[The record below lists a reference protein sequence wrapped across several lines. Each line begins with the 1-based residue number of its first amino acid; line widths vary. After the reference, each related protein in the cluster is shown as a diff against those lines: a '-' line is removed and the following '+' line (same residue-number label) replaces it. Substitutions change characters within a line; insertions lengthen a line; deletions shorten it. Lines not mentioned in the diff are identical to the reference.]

1 MRPNEASVPP
11 SEQSKVCE
19 FGGRSRDPR
28 SNIER
33 PTLIIVEAP
42 KRKPTHP
49 IAPISRAR
57 PFSFFTKKPIHASFL
72 STPAPVIVAPLEAPV
87 ALDAEKQVAKG
98 DQPPKKRAKRKKQ
111 KPRTKA
117 IRPQVSTLQWLTIE
131 EAATKFPF
139 SASAIRHLVFQAEA
153 YAKDPKPG
161 LKSNGF
167 LSVIVRRPGVRRVFL
182 DEKRFM
188 AWMTQAI

>member
-49 IAPISRAR
+49 IAPISRAQS
-57 PFSFFTKKPIHASFL
+57 FSFFTKKPIHAASP
-72 STPAPVIVAPLEAPV
+72 STPAPVVIAPPLATPAAP
-87 ALDAEKQVAKG
+87 DAEKQVAKS
-98 DQPPKKRAKRKKQ
+98 DQQPKKGKKQ

-117 IRPQVSTLQWLTIE
+117 LRQQVSTLQWLTIE